1 DVQTAD
7 NHRFNASF
15 DVYVSRR
22 FFVTAPSFTWYR
34 DKFQNTQQQI
44 TSGIGLGYDV
54 IKRKKIDWEIGLGA
68 AHQYTEFISV
78 SQDSGAAQDA
88 AATFSSGL
96 DLEITKDLDWDT
108 DYKLVLVITDLG
120 LTSHHLLSTL
130 SFDIWGPLDLD
141 VSFTWDRVEQPVARD
156 DGSVPE
162 SDDYRLS
169 VGIGIDF

>member
-1 DVQTAD
+1 M
-7 NHRFNASF
+7 
-15 DVYVSRR
+15 
-22 FFVTAPSFTWYR
+22 
-34 DKFQNTQQQI
+34 
-44 TSGIGLGYDV
+44 
-54 IKRKKIDWEIGLGA
+54 
-68 AHQYTEFISV
+68 
-78 SQDSGAAQDA
+78 
-88 AATFSSGL
+88 
-96 DLEITKDLDWDT
+96 
-108 DYKLVLVITDLG
+108 LVITDLG